1 MEIVRKG
8 AYALKHFLYIGIK
21 KYFSVKSSLALQTA
35 RRLCILSVGNYS
47 GICAFPL
54 LVSS

>member
-8 AYALKHFLYIGIK
+8 AYELKHFLYIGIK